1 MYSRRSLRY
10 LLEARG
16 ALFAPESCGARR
28 RARRR
33 VCTPG
38 GACNTYW
45 KPGGALFAP
54 ESCGARRRARRRVCT
69 PGGACNTYWKP
80 GGFVR
85 SGELWRPEACPEACV
100 YSRRSLRYLLEARGA
115 LFAPESCGARR
126 RARRRVCT
134 PGGAC
139 DTYWK
144 PGGLCSLR
152 RAVAPGGVPGGVCV
166 LPEELAILTGSPGG
180 FVRSGELWRPEACPE
195 ACVYSRRSLQY
206 LLEARGALFAPE
218 SCGARRRAR
227 RRVCTPGG
235 ACDTYWKPGG
245 LCSLRRAVAPGGV
258 PGGVCVL
265 PEELAIL
272 TGSPG
277 GFVRSGELWR
287 PEACPEACVYSRR
300 SMQYL
305 LEARGALF
313 APESCGARKRVCVL
327 PEELAILTGSPG
339 ALFAPESCGARR
351 RARRRVCTPG
361 GACDT
366 YWKPGGLCSLRRA
379 VAPGG
384 VPGGVCV
391 LPEELAIL
399 TGSPGGFVRSG
410 ELWRPEACPEACP
423 EAVYSRRSLQYLL
436 EARGLCSLRRA
447 VAPGGVPGGVCV
459 LPEEL
464 AILTGSPGGFVRSGE
479 LWRPEA
485 CVCTPG
491 GACEYLLEA
500 RGALFAPESCGA
512 RRRAR
517 RRVCTPG
524 GACDTYWKPGG
535 LCSLRRAVAPGGV
548 PGGVC
553 VLPEELA
560 ILTGARGALF
570 APESCG
576 ARRRAR
582 RRVCTPGGACNTYWK
597 PGGLC
602 SLRRAVRPEA
612 CPEACVYS
620 RRSLRYLL
628 EARGALFAPESCGA
642 RRRARRRVCRYS
654 RRNL

>member
-1 MYSRRSLRY
+1 MYSRRSLQY

-16 ALFAPESCGARR
+16 F
-28 RARRR
+28 
-33 VCTPG
+33 
-38 GACNTYW
+38 
-45 KPGGALFAP
+45 
-54 ESCGARRRARRRVCT
+54 
-69 PGGACNTYWKP
+69 
-80 GGFVR
+80 
-85 SGELWRPEACPEACV
+85 
-100 YSRRSLRYLLEARGA
+100 
-115 LFAPESCGARR
+115 
-126 RARRRVCT
+126 
-134 PGGAC
+134 
-139 DTYWK
+139 
-144 PGGLCSLR
+144 CSLR

-180 FVRSGELWRPEACPE
+180 LFALESCGARRRARRRVCTP
-195 ACVYSRRSLQY
+195 RRSLQY

-277 GFVRSGELWR
+277 GF
-287 PEACPEACVYSRR
+287 
-300 SMQYL
+300 
-305 LEARGALF
+305 
-313 APESCGARKRVCVL
+313 
-327 PEELAILTGSPG
+327 
-339 ALFAPESCGARR
+339 
-351 RARRRVCTPG
+351 
-361 GACDT
+361 
-366 YWKPGGLCSLRRA
+366 CSLRRA

-391 LPEELAIL
+391 LPEEHAIL
-399 TGSPGGFVRSG
+399 TGSPETLFAPESCGARKRVCTPGG
-410 ELWRPEACPEACP
+410 ACNTYWKP
-423 EAVYSRRSLQYLL
+423 V
-436 EARGLCSLRRA
+436 GLCSLRRA

-485 CVCTPG
+485 CVYSRRSLQ
-491 GACEYLLEA
+491 YLLEA
-500 RGALFAPESCGA
+500 R
-512 RRRAR
+512 
-517 RRVCTPG
+517 
-524 GACDTYWKPGG
+524 G

-560 ILTGARGALF
+560 ILTGSPGALF

-602 SLRRAVRPEA
+602 SLRRAVVPGGVPGGVCVLPEELAILTGSPGGFVRSGELWRPEA

-620 RRSLRYLL
+620 RRSLQYLL
-628 EARGALFAPESCGA
+628 EAWGALFAPESCSA
-642 RRRARRRVCRYS
+642 RRRAPRRV
-654 RRNL
+654 